1 MDSYYIGIWEEFNF
15 RFLLVDCTAVVKEV
29 IRRHELKNHSA
40 DLVAKT
46 MVGAFFLAG
55 MVKEETT
62 VGIQLEGEGPIE
74 RVMAYSDRYG
84 KMRAMA
90 KHTQVY
96 SPNDPTLGIGTGYF
110 KVTRWGGIKKIH
122 YSATKLFPTSFELNL
137 LRHITDSDQL
147 LTYLAIFVN
156 SEMTRGMFFQEL
168 PDTTQEKMKSLE
180 KKLSQIHQD
189 NSTLFAGNLEDVIQ
203 RLENL
208 LHSKLTILEKGSPEF
223 YCGCSLEKIK
233 QVVFAL
239 GKEEA
244 LSILQ
249 ERGQIQII
257 CEFCKQE
264 YNLDPEE
271 VNLLFL
277 ENTTK

>member
-1 MDSYYIGIWEEFNF
+1 MDIYYIGIWEEFNF
-15 RFLLVDCTAVVKEV
+15 RFLLVDCTQTVREV
-29 IRRHELKNHSA
+29 FRRHELKNHSA
-40 DLVAKT
+40 DLVAKA

-122 YSATKLFPTSFELNL
+122 YSATKLFPVSFELNL

-147 LTYLAIFVN
+147 LSFLAIYTCDN
-156 SEMTRGMFFQEL
+156 TRGMFFQEL
-168 PDTTQEKMKSLE
+168 PDTTYEMMKSLE
-180 KKLSQIHQD
+180 KKISQIHQD
-189 NSTLFAGNLEDVIQ
+189 NSTLFEGKLEDIIA

-208 LHSKLTILEKGSPEF
+208 LNSKLTILEKGNPEF

-233 QVVFAL
+233 QVVIAL